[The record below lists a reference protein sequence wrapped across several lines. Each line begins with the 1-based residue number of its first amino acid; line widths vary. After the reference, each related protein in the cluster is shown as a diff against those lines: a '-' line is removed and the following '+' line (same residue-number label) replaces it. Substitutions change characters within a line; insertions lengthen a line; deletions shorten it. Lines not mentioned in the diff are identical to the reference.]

1 MENRRILGID
11 VGIATTGWS
20 IVKKNECSKKP
31 MLIACG
37 VVITK
42 PATSPEIRLREIYE
56 NICDVIK
63 TYEPEVC
70 AVESLFYFK
79 NQKTVIGVGQARGV
93 LLLAASMN
101 NLEVFSYTPLQ
112 VKISVA
118 GYGRADK
125 KQVQKMV
132 QAIYGL
138 SEAPKPDDIADAIA
152 VSTCHLYNYLENKQ

>member
-1 MENRRILGID
+1 MEVRKILGID

-20 IVKKNECSKKP
+20 IVKKNLGSKKP
-31 MLIACG
+31 HLIACG
-37 VVITK
+37 AVITK
-42 PATSPEIRLREIYE
+42 PDTSPEIRLKQIYE
-56 NICDVIK
+56 NINNVIEEYK
-63 TYEPEVC
+63 PEVC

-93 LLLAASMN
+93 LLLSASMN

-132 QAIYGL
+132 QQIYGL
-138 SEAPKPDDIADAIA
+138 TEIPKPDDVADAIA
-152 VSTCHLYNYLENKQ
+152 VSTCHLYNYLENKK